1 MTLMST
7 TRPPELRAYAIA
19 IALFVILHLALTT
32 LTDSVAKTAAGIQA
46 WMPYLNALA
55 YILYAVAGFVSGA
68 LTNRHHAMNGLVTGL
83 LAAIVAAF
91 LFGVGLDFGIGTGV
105 LLLNG
110 AIIGGVGGACSLLI
124 PDKESGADQSGSSV

>member
-1 MTLMST
+1 MPT
-7 TRPPELRAYAIA
+7 TRPPELRAYTIA
-19 IALFVILHLALTT
+19 LALFVILHLALTT
-32 LTDSVAKTAAGIQA
+32 LTDSVAKSAEGMQA

-68 LTNRHHAMNGLVTGL
+68 LTNRHHAINGLVTGL
-83 LAAIVAAF
+83 LAAAVAAF

-124 PDKESGADQSGSSV
+124 PDKAAMPEDGSKS